1 MHSIDAHLPYAEQI
15 DILVVGINS
24 IERCIMDYVTL
35 SSKYQMVIPKS
46 VREQLVLE
54 PGQRFTV
61 SVHDDRIELVP
72 VREMKTMRGFLK
84 GIRTDVPREADRA

>member
-1 MHSIDAHLPYAEQI
+1 MQNDTF
-15 DILVVGINS
+15 VVEIIS
-24 IERCIMDYVTL
+24 IEWCIMDYVTL

-46 VREQLVLE
+46 VREKLVLE

-72 VREMKTMRGFLK
+72 VRDMKTMRGFLK